1 MITTLRDDGRFLY
14 FYPSSCS
21 LLLAITWRDY
31 GQLRFQGVRLLSV
44 CAIQAFGHADI
55 NVFLTWSSVCHLPL
69 RKRDLRVIQP
79 IHEWLQL
86 SQSEFNVVKAKE
98 NARCAYV
105 AFHDNHVYPRNCPWS
120 AQIQIDWDSRW
131 AFSRPSCF
139 PWKTNL
145 GLKSPATTTIFIDCT
160 LRIIW
165 SKPR

>member
-120 AQIQIDWDSRW
+120 AQIQIDWDSR
-131 AFSRPSCF
+131 
-139 PWKTNL
+139 
-145 GLKSPATTTIFIDCT
+145 
-160 LRIIW
+160 
-165 SKPR
+165 